1 VEYSTTPQADDWGL
15 HTWKKSSSKNSSSS
29 EQQSIAIYRKYGKY
43 EYIKYSA
50 SVGKNDMQVYNKKG
64 LTTWFNC
71 RESI

>member
-1 VEYSTTPQADDWGL
+1 MIGGS
-15 HTWKKSSSKNSSSS
+15 HTEKKSSSKNSSSF
-29 EQQSIAIYRKYGKY
+29 EQQSIVAIYRKYDKY

-50 SVGKNDMQVYNKKG
+50 SVADNSMQAYNKKG